1 MQTSSSFIRFGQEQ
15 PAQLLAAYLRRQGI
29 ECDVK
34 ASDDEQGRGFVLFLN
49 DISQKPEATTIAQ
62 DFLSNPRAA
71 KFQEA
76 AWQTGAVSSTS
87 GSLLG
92 SSKLPSLKE
101 LANTPF
107 TLSVLFINIFIYVAS
122 LMGSFDFWYNSLTIQ
137 YFDQLATN
145 HQWWRLF
152 GPNFL
157 HFSATHIIFN
167 LIWWW
172 IFGGQLERVFGSFSL
187 IILFV
192 VASLFANISQLLFS
206 GPNFGGMSGV
216 VYALFGFVW
225 WIGWLRPRWG
235 ISIPNGFVVFLL
247 LWLVIGYA
255 DILSVNMANQ
265 AHTFGLVSGCLLA
278 ITLHLLVPKSKAN

>member
-1 MQTSSSFIRFGQEQ
+1 MTSSSPIIRFGQEQ
-15 PAQLLAAYLRRQGI
+15 PAQLLAAYLREQGI
-29 ECDVK
+29 ACSVAPSSEGG
-34 ASDDEQGRGFVLFLN
+34 EQAFVLSLHN
-49 DISQKPEATTIAQ
+49 LEQKEAAVQIAQ
-62 DFLSNPRAA
+62 EFLANPRAP

-76 AWQTGAVSSTS
+76 AWHTGELSTS
-87 GSLLG
+87 KVRMLGNGSM
-92 SSKLPSLKE
+92 PSLQD
-101 LANTPF
+101 LAKAPF
-107 TLSVLFINIFIYVAS
+107 TLLVIGLCVTVYIASIVGYFDPIYSALS
-122 LMGSFDFWYNSLTIQ
+122 IQ
-137 YFDQLATN
+137 YFDQLASN

-172 IFGGQLERVFGSFSL
+172 VFGSQLERVFGSFWL

-192 VASLFANISQLLFS
+192 VASLFANISQLLVS

-235 ISIPNGFVVFLL
+235 ISIPNGFVIFLL
-247 LWLVIGYA
+247 VWLALGYSGMLFV
-255 DILSVNMANQ
+255 DMANE
-265 AHTFGLVSGCLLA
+265 AHLFGLISGCLLA
-278 ITLHLLVPKSKAN
+278 LSLHLTVPKAKQ